1 MSDINY
7 FEIIKN
13 KLDAVVDKIMQR
25 EASDENFRITYAQIL
40 EKINTKMDL
49 FSSTDEIQKIEI
61 LGSEVRNL
69 ICEKDENLN
78 SKLTGLCKDFD
89 ELYDQVQNCIKT
101 PEIVQAFQTLQ
112 KNIKYFSEE
121 IENQRAALN
130 NLITNIEKFGNLD
143 NTNRFLESEFN
154 IIKSQNAIINDTL
167 VNQLQALNNHTK
179 EYDTKFIELISTIN
193 QDLNDVME
201 RAKMLPEKSD
211 TNIIF
216 NKIEELTL
224 QFEESKNFIL
234 GINNNIVTLI
244 DVVDNIFSN
253 DDFEKTQKEISEVLV
268 NTTLLSEAVKLLCTK
283 EDINSS
289 LNESSDDIKK
299 YTSDLIEHLEEKILS
314 KLDFSALDNVKDFA
328 EKILFQG
335 TEVLKEEI
343 WSIKDSVG
351 EVKGDIENIST
362 KLDTLRDEIADNLS
376 KESIAK
382 AYQFEN
388 IAETVIKKQANQ
400 LNAAKEEITEI
411 ISEESIATQNQL
423 NTLKDEVTDIISEES
438 TASQSQ
444 ISSLKNEL
452 SQLISKENIATQN
465 EIKNLKEDSKESIDS
480 LKKQFLTQLVQVA
493 ENISFVEEAE
503 DIHEHIYT
511 ISDEIAEKINSLK
524 NTSEVNAQDLIKLLE
539 KINSRITGDYAEGDY
554 IYTLP
559 DVESDLTKIRLDLN
573 NISKTLINTENMSDE
588 KIGDIYSSLNNLKI
602 SIERLENSNVNEEIV
617 EVKKRF
623 DELNEDIS
631 SISKRTNKLIISSD
645 EVNKTLQKHID
656 EFTKIVEHFDTVTKK
671 FTDDALIHNI
681 NQRLEILVNSNKA
694 LNEAFMY
701 LAEWIDNTSE
711 SFNSIKENFA
721 KISEK
726 YEEPDYT
733 ADNLKILSKKVEQQ
747 EAKLVLINE
756 KLDTLM
762 NGDNSEVKSLL
773 EFIASQVS
781 VANEKIIEHDKMAQ
795 RVESIERQLKKVEKN
810 IGLITAY
817 LEDDED

>member
-1 MSDINY
+1 MLQNY
-7 FEIIKN
+7 QVMIESY
-13 KLDAVVDKIMQR
+13 VV
-25 EASDENFRITYAQIL
+25 IL
-40 EKINTKMDL
+40 T
-49 FSSTDEIQKIEI
+49 
-61 LGSEVRNL
+61 
-69 ICEKDENLN
+69 
-78 SKLTGLCKDFD
+78 
-89 ELYDQVQNCIKT
+89 
-101 PEIVQAFQTLQ
+101 
-112 KNIKYFSEE
+112 
-121 IENQRAALN
+121 
-130 NLITNIEKFGNLD
+130 
-143 NTNRFLESEFN
+143 
-154 IIKSQNAIINDTL
+154 
-167 VNQLQALNNHTK
+167 
-179 EYDTKFIELISTIN
+179 
-193 QDLNDVME
+193 
-201 RAKMLPEKSD
+201 
-211 TNIIF
+211 
-216 NKIEELTL
+216 
-224 QFEESKNFIL
+224 
-234 GINNNIVTLI
+234 
-244 DVVDNIFSN
+244 
-253 DDFEKTQKEISEVLV
+253 
-268 NTTLLSEAVKLLCTK
+268 
-283 EDINSS
+283 
-289 LNESSDDIKK
+289 
-299 YTSDLIEHLEEKILS
+299 
-314 KLDFSALDNVKDFA
+314 
-328 EKILFQG
+328 
-335 TEVLKEEI
+335 
-343 WSIKDSVG
+343 
-351 EVKGDIENIST
+351 
-362 KLDTLRDEIADNLS
+362 
-376 KESIAK
+376 
-382 AYQFEN
+382 
-388 IAETVIKKQANQ
+388 
-400 LNAAKEEITEI
+400 KEEITEI